1 MPPKNQ
7 LTPEEKED
15 KKLRNQ
21 ILYLENKVKGAWSW
35 GHLKT
40 FQDLF
45 NLYEWYLV
53 DGYRKDEL
61 DKELTFQDIKDFLE
75 ARRQESEVAIWLRR
89 NPPMTLK
96 ISEAILEAI
105 GDESLPDKSLP
116 KIANLNL
123 ATAEDSANFKTK
135 AEEEVRTYE
144 LESCSRDKAFLY
156 WFQKRAVKTLLY
168 NIRELNHRAD
178 LLIAATGSGKTFI
191 VGAILARLYES
202 KFHEGRTLTPWPYV
216 YVTKASV
223 VEQTQRVL
231 KKYFGLTENEV
242 LVINIDQLRSQ
253 FGKRFV
259 KEEITVEDGVE
270 SYKWVWRPHVFPIAI
285 IWDECQ
291 ALKNHWS
298 QQSSIAQAYND
309 IDSEHTY
316 QLFVSATPFVRV
328 SEAKCFVVAT
338 RVPYT
343 FGLNRNAPMINE
355 HWNDFAKNIASDYGR
370 LDTKPENYSPGAMN
384 RLMAYMSEYIH
395 RVKGIKTQF
404 KPFNGIKIINFETDK
419 GRLEYENAWE
429 EFQKEKARLEGDESL
444 SSSQAAFNILAQL
457 QVFLKA
463 AETNYDRVHK
473 IARDMFHGVQEGF
486 ASVAA
491 VRFKLTICK
500 VVEILIKDYGV
511 KRDEIALIWGG
522 APVANKKQKLKRSIL
537 DNAAFLEQMTA
548 TGLTFED
555 LDLDEVEEAEVA
567 AWPKE
572 YRLGN
577 QNFKE
582 RQKEIDK
589 FQSGKALYC
598 IYTFRAGGVGLS
610 LHHTDD
616 LTKEKVRHKESGY
629 AYEEDILLI
638 PTRPRKVVVT
648 PTWSAIE
655 LVQGVGRCPRLTSLS
670 DTYQIMEFYR
680 GTVEERQARV
690 VGVKLHCLS
699 KVVRNRESWED
710 LIIGRKGM
718 SEEEIETKL
727 IKGKEETG
735 EPSNG
740 EDETAD
746 TWTGEDEEEEEE

>member
-1 MPPKNQ
+1 MSKPQ
-7 LTPEEKED
+7 LSPEEKAD
-15 KKLRNQ
+15 KRLRDQ
-21 ILYLENKVKGAWSW
+21 IRYLDNKVKGAWSW
-35 GHLKT
+35 GHLVT
-40 FQDLF
+40 FQDLY
-45 NLYEWYLV
+45 NLYEWQLV
-53 DGYRKDEL
+53 DGCTQSHL
-61 DKELTFQDIKDFLE
+61 DTKLTFQDIKDFLE
-75 ARRQESEVAIWLRR
+75 DRRIEAECYIWLKH
-89 NPPMTLK
+89 NPPFNIPELDKM
-96 ISEAILEAI
+96 I
-105 GDESLPDKSLP
+105 DQVVES
-116 KIANLNL
+116 KIANLSL
-123 ATAEDSANFKTK
+123 VPANQLGDVPPIK
-135 AEEEVRTYE
+135 AEVEVRRWE
-144 LESCSRDKAFLY
+144 LEPCPLDKSFLY
-156 WFQKRAVKTLLY
+156 WFQKKAVYQLLN
-168 NIRELNHRAD
+168 NIRKLNHRAD
-178 LLIAATGSGKTFI
+178 LLIAATGSGKTYI
-191 VGAILARLYES
+191 VGALLARLYHS
-202 KFHEGRTLTPWPYV
+202 KWHEGRTLTPWPYV

-231 KKYFGLTENEV
+231 KRHFGLTENEV
-242 LVINIDQLRSQ
+242 LVINIDQLRSH
-253 FGKRFV
+253 FGTRFV
-259 KEEITVEDGVE
+259 KPEITVEDCVE
-270 SYKWVWRPHVFPIAI
+270 SCKWIWRPHVFPVVIV
-285 IWDECQ
+285 WDECQ

-298 QQSSIAQAYND
+298 QQSEIAQSYND
-309 IDSEHTY
+309 IPTENTY

-328 SEAKCFVVAT
+328 SEAKCFVVAS

-343 FGLNRNAPMINE
+343 FGLSKDAPMCNE
-355 HWNDFAKNIASDYGR
+355 HWNDFAKNIASDFGR
-370 LDTKPENYSPGAMN
+370 LETKPENYSPGAMN

-404 KPFNGIKIINFETDK
+404 KPFNTIKVISFETER
-419 GRLEYENAWE
+419 GRKEYEEAWE
-429 EFQKEKARLEGDESL
+429 RFQKEKAELEGDESL

-473 IARDMFHGVQEGF
+473 IARDMYHGVQEGF

-511 KRDEIALIWGG
+511 KRDEISLIWGG
-522 APVANKKQKLKRSIL
+522 APTANKKQKLKKSIL
-537 DNAAFLEQMTA
+537 DSPQFLEQMAA

-555 LDLDEVEEAEVA
+555 LDLDEVEATEVA

-582 RQKEIDK
+582 RQREIDR
-589 FQSGKALYC
+589 FQRGQSLYC

-616 LTKEKVRHKESGY
+616 LTKEKVRHRESGY
-629 AYEEDILLI
+629 AFEEDIPKI
-638 PTRPRKVVVT
+638 PTRPRRVVVT

-670 DTYQIMEFYR
+670 DTNQIMEFYR

-699 KVVRNRESWED
+699 KVVRNKESWED

-718 SEEEIETKL
+718 SEEEVEQKL
-727 IKGKEETG
+727 IEGRQEVGNEEPKGNGDEETEG
-735 EPSNG
+735 
-740 EDETAD
+740 
-746 TWTGEDEEEEEE
+746 TWTGDEDENDEEDDD

>member
-1 MPPKNQ
+1 MAKPQ
-7 LTPEEKED
+7 LSPQEKQD
-15 KKLRNQ
+15 KRLRDQ
-21 ILYLENKVKGAWSW
+21 IRYLENKVKGAWSW
-35 GHLKT
+35 GNLKT
-40 FQDLF
+40 FQDLY
-45 NLYEWYLV
+45 NLYEWYLI
-53 DGYRKDEL
+53 DGCTQSHL
-61 DKELTFQDIKDFLE
+61 NTELTYQDVKDFLDD
-75 ARRQESEVAIWLRR
+75 RRIESETYIWLQH
-89 NPPMTLK
+89 NPPL
-96 ISEAILEAI
+96 I
-105 GDESLPDKSLP
+105 LPDTPDFNEVVKALDLLP
-116 KIANLNL
+116 VPASELGDFPPKQ
-123 ATAEDSANFKTK
+123 D
-135 AEEEVRTYE
+135 EEVRKWN
-144 LESCSRDKAFLY
+144 LEPCPLDKSFLY
-156 WFQKRAVKTLLY
+156 WFQKRACCVLLE
-168 NIRELNHRAD
+168 NIRKHNHRAD

-191 VGAILARLYES
+191 VGALLARLYHS

-270 SYKWVWRPHVFPIAI
+270 SCKWVWRPHVFPIAI

-309 IDSEHTY
+309 IESDSTY
-316 QLFVSATPFVRV
+316 QLFGSATPFVRV
-328 SEAKCFVVAT
+328 SEAKCFVVASKI
-338 RVPYT
+338 PYT
-343 FGLNRNAPMINE
+343 FGLNKDAPMCNE

-370 LDTKPENYSPGAMN
+370 LETKPENYSPGAMN
-384 RLMAYMSEYIH
+384 RLMAYMAEYIH
-395 RVKGIKTQF
+395 RVKGIKPQF
-404 KPFNGIKIINFETDK
+404 KPYNHIKIMNFETDR
-419 GRLEYENAWE
+419 GRTEYENAWE
-429 EFQKEKARLEGDESL
+429 EFQKEKAKLEGDESM

-473 IARDMFHGVQEGF
+473 IARDMYHGVQEGF

-511 KRDEIALIWGG
+511 KRDDIALIWGG
-522 APVANKKQKLKRSIL
+522 APVATKKQKIKRSIL
-537 DNAAFLEQMTA
+537 NSPEFLEQMAA

-577 QNFKE
+577 QSFKE
-582 RQKEIDK
+582 RQKEIDR

-598 IYTFRAGGVGLS
+598 MYTFRAGGVGLS

-616 LTKEKVRHKESGY
+616 LTKEKVRHRESGY
-629 AYEEDILLI
+629 AYEEDIPNI
-638 PTRPRKVVVT
+638 PTRPRRVVVT

-670 DTYQIMEFYR
+670 DTNQTMEFYR

-699 KVVRNRESWED
+699 KVVRNKESWED

-718 SEEEIETKL
+718 SEEEIEAKL

-735 EPSNG
+735 ESEPQNG
-740 EDETAD
+740 SDETAD
-746 TWTGEDEEEEEE
+746 TWTGEDEEDED

>member
-1 MPPKNQ
+1 MKQ
-7 LTPEEKED
+7 KLTKEELED
-15 KKLRNQ
+15 KKLRAQ
-21 ILYLENKVKGAWSW
+21 IQYLANKIRSNWSW

-40 FQDLF
+40 RDDLYH
-45 NLYEWYLV
+45 LYEWSL
-53 DGYRKDEL
+53 RSACTHQHL
-61 DKELTFQDIKDFLE
+61 QTELTFQDVKDFLE
-75 ARRQESEVAIWLRR
+75 DRRIESEVVIWLKR
-89 NPPMTLK
+89 NPPLILPETPDFSEVVKAIDLLPVPASSLGDVPPQK
-96 ISEAILEAI
+96 IEEFTRTIELEPCP
-105 GDESLPDKSLP
+105 LDKS
-116 KIANLNL
+116 
-123 ATAEDSANFKTK
+123 
-135 AEEEVRTYE
+135 
-144 LESCSRDKAFLY
+144 FLY
-156 WFQKRAVKTLLY
+156 WFQKKAVNQLLN
-168 NIRELNHRAD
+168 NIRIHKHRAD

-191 VGAILARLYES
+191 VGALLARLHHS
-202 KFHEGRTLTPWPYV
+202 KWHEGRTLTPWPYV
-216 YVTKASV
+216 YVTKSSV

-231 KKYFGLTENEV
+231 KRFFGLTENEV
-242 LVINIDQLRSQ
+242 LVINIDQLRSH

-259 KEEITVEDGVE
+259 KEEVTVEDGIE
-270 SYKWVWRPHVFPIAI
+270 SVQWVWRRHIFPVVI

-298 QQSSIAQAYND
+298 QQSSIAQSYND
-309 IDSEHTY
+309 IDTENTY

-328 SEAKCFVVAT
+328 SEAKCFVVAS

-343 FGLNRNAPMINE
+343 FGLSKDSPMCNE

-370 LDTKPENYSPGAMN
+370 LDTKPENYSPGAMD

-395 RVKGIKTQF
+395 RAKGIKTQF
-404 KPFNGIKIINFETDK
+404 KPYNSIKVINFETDR
-419 GRLEYENAWE
+419 GRDEYEKAWE
-429 EFQKEKARLEGDESL
+429 TFQKEKAELEGNESM

-473 IARDMFHGVQEGF
+473 IARDMYHGVQEGF

-500 VVEILIKDYGV
+500 VVEILVKDYGV
-511 KRDEIALIWGG
+511 KRDDISLIWGG
-522 APVANKKQKLKRSIL
+522 APVATKKQKVKRSIL
-537 DNAAFLEQMTA
+537 NSPEFLKQMEA

-567 AWPKE
+567 LWPKE

-577 QNFKE
+577 QSRQE
-582 RQKEIDK
+582 RQREIDR
-589 FQSGKALYC
+589 FQSGKSLYC
-598 IYTFRAGGVGLS
+598 MYTFRAGGVGLS

-629 AYEEDILLI
+629 AYEEDILNI
-638 PTRPRKVVVT
+638 PTRPRRVVVT

-670 DTYQIMEFYR
+670 DTNQVMEFYR

-699 KVVRNRESWED
+699 RAVRNKESWED
-710 LIIGRKGM
+710 LAINKHRW
-718 SEEEIETKL
+718 SEAEVERKL
-727 IKGKEETG
+727 IESAKEIGNE

-740 EDETAD
+740 SDETQD
-746 TWTGEDEEEEEE
+746 TWTGDEEEEE